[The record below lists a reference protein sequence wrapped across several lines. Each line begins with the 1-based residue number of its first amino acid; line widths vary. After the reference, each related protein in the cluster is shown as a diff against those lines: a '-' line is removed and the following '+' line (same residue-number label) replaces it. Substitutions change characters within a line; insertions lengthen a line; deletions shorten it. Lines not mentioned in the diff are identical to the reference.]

1 LIKCN
6 NIENRKIDKLNKEL
20 DVYGFKHRNN
30 YPIKSMGDDIEEHEE
45 NEEIGEMEEI
55 EEIGEMDEL
64 KLTNKENDNDDF
76 V

>member
-1 LIKCN
+1 
-6 NIENRKIDKLNKEL
+6 
-20 DVYGFKHRNN
+20 
-30 YPIKSMGDDIEEHEE
+30 MGDDIEEHEE